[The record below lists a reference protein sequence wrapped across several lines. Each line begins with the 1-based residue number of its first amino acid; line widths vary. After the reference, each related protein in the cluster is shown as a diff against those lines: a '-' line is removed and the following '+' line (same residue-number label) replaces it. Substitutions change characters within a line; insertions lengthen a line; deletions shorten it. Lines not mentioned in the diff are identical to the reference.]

1 MLLSLIA
8 CTTAVAARPALY
20 LAPRGTL
27 GGVPVPDSDHFL
39 VPLPHG
45 ATPSQDWAALHLN
58 TSIEGERYLV
68 AAPAWRPR
76 LLQYL
81 QGSGSLSRIPGSD
94 GYAVF
99 ETTVPVVNWTNAVT
113 ELHLA
118 YTAAEKSKNE
128 AKPPHHA
135 RCAHV
140 SLSPLPPAHEGV
152 LKKVRSAGPLIK
164 PKQAGEKALLVG
176 GVGSR
181 EAETFLRKLT
191 GDDELAIEGVAQKIQ
206 TRMSTT
212 KDNLIA
218 AEWIAETLMA
228 AGACDDVYQ
237 QEFLVSSQTTRN
249 VVCVKHGITKKDE
262 VVVIGAHFDSIPS
275 SGAAPGAVDNGS
287 GTVSVM
293 VAAVALAK
301 AVFERTIHFCL
312 FSGEEQGLH
321 GSREYVRVAT
331 SNSVVIPAAIIMDM
345 TAYSSRFYGVAIEGD
360 RRSDISAV
368 MDNAEENLDFIK
380 STSGLG
386 TDLSQQKNYR
396 SFGSDHVPFQ
406 QAGYP
411 SILLIERD
419 DTSYPGYHRITD
431 QVSYCNWGQL
441 QDIAR
446 IAAAQVI
453 DYAGLIE

>member
-1 MLLSLIA
+1 MLSWGL
-8 CTTAVAARPALY
+8 AVVLATGAVGARPTLY
-20 LAPRGTL
+20 LAPHGTL
-27 GGVPVPDSDHFL
+27 GGVPVPDSGHFL
-39 VPLPHG
+39 VPLPDG
-45 ATPSQDWAALHLN
+45 AVPSRDWSVLHLN
-58 TSIEGERYLV
+58 TSIEGDRYLV
-68 AAPAWRPR
+68 AAPVGRQR
-76 LLQYL
+76 LLEYF
-81 QGSGSLSRIPGSD
+81 QGSGSLSRIPGSER
-94 GYAVF
+94 YAVF
-99 ETTVPVVNWTNAVT
+99 ETTTPVVDWTNAVT

-118 YTAAEKSKNE
+118 EIHSKNE
-128 AKPPHHA
+128 TPHK

-140 SLSPLPPAHEGV
+140 SLSPLPPAHERV
-152 LKKVRSAGPLIK
+152 LTKVRSAGPLKK

-181 EAETFLRKLT
+181 EAEEFLRKLT
-191 GDDELAIEGVAQKIQ
+191 GDDELTIEGVAQKVQ

-212 KDNLIA
+212 QDNVIA
-218 AEWIAETLMA
+218 AEWISETLMA
-228 AGACDDVYQ
+228 AGACNDVYQ
-237 QEFLVSSQTTRN
+237 QEFLVSRQTTRN

-262 VVVIGAHFDSIPS
+262 VVVMGAHFDSIPS

-301 AVFERTIHFCL
+301 AVFERTIHFVL

-321 GSREYVRVAT
+321 GSREYVRDAT
-331 SNSVVIPAAIIMDM
+331 SNNVVIPAAIIMDM
-345 TAYSSRFYGVAIEGD
+345 TAYSSKYYGVTIEGD
-360 RRSDISAV
+360 SRSDISAV

-380 STSGLG
+380 ATSGLG

-419 DTSYPGYHRITD
+419 DTAYPGYHRTTD
-431 QVSYCNWGQL
+431 RVSYCNWGQL